1 MSEHKLKI
9 GAIDAVRVIMNPLD
23 FNNPDL
29 ILNYEVLKILFKW
42 NCVHVFIRE
51 YGNVYWDI
59 KFRKSLIESI
69 KEMLKRKDKK
79 KMKPITDNFD
89 IVNMF
94 EKRLAKFAGSKY
106 AVAVDSCTHA
116 IHLCLEWEKLKDLP
130 KYHITLPSRTYVSV
144 PMQCI
149 NAGFKIEFKD
159 IEWQDRYF
167 IEPYHIIDAAGC
179 FYKDMFCDFESY
191 QFCISFGSKKP
202 FALGKGGMIFTDN
215 FRAYKWLKFASFD
228 GRDRHK
234 GVMEDTFESIG
245 WHYQMI
251 PEVAAQGLV
260 KFNMGQ
266 YVEGSAHYH
275 YYRNISKLPCFK
287 DYLI

>member
-1 MSEHKLKI
+1 M
-9 GAIDAVRVIMNPLD
+9 
-23 FNNPDL
+23 
-29 ILNYEVLKILFKW
+29 
-42 NCVHVFIRE
+42 
-51 YGNVYWDI
+51 
-59 KFRKSLIESI
+59 
-69 KEMLKRKDKK
+69 K
-79 KMKPITDNFD
+79 KMIIDNFD
-89 IVNMF
+89 IVDMF

-130 KYHITLPSRTYVSV
+130 KYNIDLPSRTYVSV

-149 NAGFKIEFKD
+149 HAGFDIRFKD
-159 IEWQDRYF
+159 IEWQDHYF
-167 IEPYHIIDAAGC
+167 IEPYKIIDAAGC
-179 FYKDMFCDFESY
+179 FYKDMFVDFESY

-202 FALGKGGMIFTDN
+202 FGLGKGGMIFTNN
-215 FRAYKWLKFASFD
+215 FKAYKWLKYANFD

-234 GVMEDTFESIG
+234 ELMENTFENIG

-260 KFNMGQ
+260 KFNMEHF
-266 YVEGSAHYH
+266 YETSSHYH
-275 YYRNISKLPCFK
+275 YYHDISKLPCFK